1 MWRFPNCWG
10 YPKLSKSMTMTTI
23 ETHGFSDWGSSIL
36 GHPPM
41 NVSIIFGSFGS
52 SWNQLSEAYTEKLS
66 SKSVTIQN
74 SRPAWNH
81 KIVFNALL
89 VIKRCFLVAQN
100 PVILFDFDGLDRKL
114 MCVVLPTWDTERLS
128 WSKISAFS
136 GTWFF
141 SLPKVAAYFQ
151 RTHSIQEMKK
161 FDAVELGP
169 RRQQFTLVDTKKVD
183 HMKRPSENMVDV
195 GVSKICDKTF

>member
-1 MWRFPNCWG
+1 
-10 YPKLSKSMTMTTI
+10 MTTSI
-23 ETHGFSDWGSSIL
+23 ETHGFSDWWSSIL

-81 KIVFNALL
+81 KIVFNALF
-89 VIKRCFLVAQN
+89 VIKRCFLVPQN
-100 PVILFDFDGLDRKL
+100 PVILYDFDRLDRKL

-128 WSKISAFS
+128 PHGQKSLLFRGLDSFRSPKWLV
-136 GTWFF
+136 FF
-141 SLPKVAAYFQ
+141 SQTGPP
-151 RTHSIQEMKK
+151 TIQEMKK

-169 RRQQFTLVDTKKVD
+169 RSQKTPWWTP
-183 HMKRPSENMVDV
+183 KRWIIWNGPQ
-195 GVSKICDKTF
+195 KTWRMLGLAKYIIRHS